1 MEGAKPLCGT
11 LLKVKARDVRTYRSS
26 ERDENLSELRLNAR
40 GLYSREILCIQKD
53 LMLNDDV
60 GALWPIQ
67 RPNH

>member
-11 LLKVKARDVRTYRSS
+11 LLKVKARDVQTYRSS
-26 ERDENLSELRLNAR
+26 EQDENLSELRLNAR
-40 GLYSREILCIQKD
+40 GLYSREFLCIQKD